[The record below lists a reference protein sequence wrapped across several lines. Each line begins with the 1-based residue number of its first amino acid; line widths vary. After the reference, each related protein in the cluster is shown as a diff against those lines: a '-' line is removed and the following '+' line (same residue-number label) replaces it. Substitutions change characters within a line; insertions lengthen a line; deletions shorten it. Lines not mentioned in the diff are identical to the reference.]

1 MLNNKKYGLYF
12 CFGLVFVLFVISLF
26 VFKPAIKMTELY
38 TLFARVSP
46 DSLKPVFDFGGD
58 GFMLPSVVPMIPN
71 VEFFN
76 YPLFFDIFLCAM
88 TVLLITLIIYL
99 IPNIFMSFC
108 LGLSVILGFG
118 LSILYM
124 SRVHNIWIPLVWPL
138 LVQCFMFLTLI
149 FSKALLKQ
157 SKQLNTVKL
166 FGYDVNLFPN
176 AIPYLKN
183 IVQQPK
189 ETILTMACFKIRVPQ
204 TYMDE
209 VSPEQLIYKTNKF
222 FQIIVDSVLKYGGL
236 IDKTSNTT
244 ILCYW
249 IGKQHALNAVKAGI
263 DITDKIKQFEQDYIK
278 ISCGIATDE
287 AVFGI
292 LGSKNF
298 ANYTVIGNIT
308 DIAARLENACIFHSS
323 PVLIS
328 GKTLNYLKDKLLAT
342 HKGSIS
348 VHGLKAQIDF
358 YEPLNF
364 NPSYIDKLKERVSN
378 D

>member
-12 CFGLVFVLFVISLF
+12 CFGLVFVLFALSLF
-26 VFKPAIKMTELY
+26 VFKPVIRMAELY

-46 DSLKPVFDFGGD
+46 ESLKPVYDFGGD

-76 YPLFFDIFLCAM
+76 YPLIFDVFLCAM

-99 IPNIFMSFC
+99 IPNIFICFS
-108 LGLSVILGFG
+108 LGLSVIIGFC
-118 LSILYM
+118 LAALYM
-124 SRVHNIWIPLVWPL
+124 SRVHNIWIPVVWPV
-138 LVQCFMFLTLI
+138 LVQGFMFLTFMFTKSLLI
-149 FSKALLKQ
+149 Q
-157 SKQLNTVKL
+157 TKQLNTVKI
-166 FGYDVNLFPN
+166 FGYDINLFPN
-176 AIPYLKN
+176 SIPYFKN

-189 ETILTMACFKIRVPQ
+189 DTILTMACFKIRIPRM
-204 TYMDE
+204 YMDE
-209 VSPEQLIYKTNKF
+209 VSVDKLVYKTNEF
-222 FQIIVDSVLKYGGL
+222 FQIIVDSVLKYGGI
-236 IDKTSNTT
+236 IDKTSNST

-249 IGKQHALNAVKAGI
+249 LGKNQALNAVKAGI
-263 DITDKIKQFEQDYIK
+263 EINDKVKKLDSEYIK
-278 ISCGIATDE
+278 LSCGIATDE
-287 AVFGI
+287 AIFGI

-308 DIAARLENACIFHSS
+308 DIASRLENACIFHTT
-323 PVLIS
+323 PILIS
-328 GKTLNYLKDKLLAT
+328 GKTLSYLKDKLLAT

-348 VHGLKAQIDF
+348 VHGLKTQIDF

-364 NPSYIDKLKERVSN
+364 NPSYIDKLKEGLLH